1 MPLQP
6 AYSRRS
12 LSRLPT
18 PEDIWVCWQCNGL
31 DDFSRVR
38 DISPHGL
45 FIESSHPRVAVGMCT
60 ELDFLVA
67 EGRIR
72 ANAIVRH
79 IQRGAGAGLGLK
91 FTGLPDADSL
101 RLKSL
106 IVRMAR
112 AALV

>member
-1 MPLQP
+1 MLHQP

-12 LSRLPT
+12 LSRLPA

-45 FIESSHPRVAVGMCT
+45 FIESTHPRVAVGMPT

-72 ANAIVRH
+72 ANAIIRH
-79 IQRGAGAGLGLK
+79 IQRGAGLGLK
-91 FTGLPDADSL
+91 FTALPEADSA

>member
-1 MPLQP
+1 MYHAP

-12 LSRLPT
+12 LSRLLAPQ
-18 PEDIWVCWQCNGL
+18 DIWVCWQCNGL

-45 FIESSHPRVAVGMCT
+45 FLESSQLRVAVGMPT

-72 ANAIVRH
+72 ANAVVRH
-79 IQRGAGAGLGLK
+79 IQRGAGLGLK
-91 FTGLPDADSL
+91 FTALPDADSA

-106 IVRMAR
+106 IIRMAR
-112 AALV
+112 AALA